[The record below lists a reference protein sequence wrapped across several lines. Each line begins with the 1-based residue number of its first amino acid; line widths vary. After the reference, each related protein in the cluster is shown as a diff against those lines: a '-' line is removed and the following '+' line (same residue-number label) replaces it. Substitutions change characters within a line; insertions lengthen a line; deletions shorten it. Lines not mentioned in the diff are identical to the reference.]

1 MHELSLAAEIVD
13 VALKVAG
20 DSGAA
25 AVTTVHITMNA
36 ASHVDRSVLSQA
48 FEIAAVGTRASEAT
62 LDVTVGRC
70 ARGEVAVTAIDVN
83 P

>member
-13 VALKVAG
+13 VALKVAD

-25 AVTTVHITMNA
+25 AVTTVHITMDP
-36 ASHVDRSVLSQA
+36 ASHVDRSVLSEA
-48 FEIAAVGTRASEAT
+48 FEIAAAGTRAAEAT
-62 LDVTVGRC
+62 LDVTVERC
-70 ARGEVAVTAIDVN
+70 ATGGVVVTAIDVN